1 MAPEIGLKRD
11 VEHLHKNFADVMP
24 HPLLEDIDEEA
35 AILFASDGALGY
47 EVSGLRVEQALAAGL
62 LAPALVG
69 DINRFFRGA
78 LHDRNKLHPL
88 RMHLVAEKTID
99 GSAMLLIGGINCAQ
113 NVELDSVLTQVC
125 PALHH
130 AIKGSFLTAVHPV
143 RVVNLARPIN
153 A

>member
-47 EVSGLRVEQALAAGL
+47 EISGLRVEQALAAGL

-69 DINRFFRGA
+69 
-78 LHDRNKLHPL
+78 
-88 RMHLVAEKTID
+88 
-99 GSAMLLIGGINCAQ
+99 GINCAQ
-113 NVELDSVLTQVC
+113 DVELDSMLTQVC

-130 AIKGSFLTAVHPV
+130 AIKGSFFTAVHPV
-143 RVVNLARPIN
+143 RIVDLARSIN

>member
-47 EVSGLRVEQALAAGL
+47 EISGLRVEQALAAGL
-62 LAPALVG
+62 LAPALVR
-69 DINRFFRGA
+69 DIDRFFRGA
-78 LHDRNKLHPL
+78 LHDGDKLHPL
-88 RMHLVAEKTID
+88 RVHLVAEETID
-99 GSAMLLIGGINCAQ
+99 RSAILLVGGINRAQ

-125 PALHH
+125 PALHDPVE
-130 AIKGSFLTAVHPV
+130 GSFFATVQPV
-143 RVVNLARPIN
+143 RVVNFAWSIN